1 MTEGS
6 RVWFGPLPRE
16 GVARSRVKSDKKE
29 RTWAIQNVQRCT
41 HEYNIQNVKRC
52 THEHK
57 IQNTQLQHT
66 KYKGG
71 I

>member
-6 RVWFGPLPRE
+6 RVWFGPLPR
-16 GVARSRVKSDKKE
+16 GRVARSKVKSDKKE

-41 HEYNIQNVKRC
+41 HEYKIQNVKRC